1 MTTNERLIKIATAD
15 AATLARID
23 AILTGKA
30 PAPKA
35 EVDYRLLTISEAAKK
50 LGISRPTAYR
60 MIEGG
65 RLDTVLL
72 SGVRRIP
79 MQSIMD
85 FANGLK

>member
-1 MTTNERLIKIATAD
+1 MTTNERLIKIATSD

-35 EVDYRLLTISEAAKK
+35 EADYRLLTISEAAKK

-60 MIEGG
+60 LIEKG
-65 RLDTVLL
+65 RLDIVLL
-72 SGVRRIP
+72 DGVQRVP
-79 MQSIMD
+79 MHAVAD